1 MQTNKLKKMIS
12 NFVTIVLFL
21 ILILMIFLFVSSKVS
36 GGEPQVFGYQL
47 KTVLSG
53 SMEPGIKTG
62 SIILVKPGGDMKKLN
77 KGDVITFINE
87 DRVIVTHRILEV
99 IKSGEQVS
107 YRTKGDNNK
116 TADPNSVLSN
126 NILAKYTGLT
136 IPYLGYIAD
145 FTKSK
150 VGNALFLILPGI
162 LLICYSLF
170 SIWNTFT
177 QVEKKNKKTTEDGI
191 L

>member
-1 MQTNKLKKMIS
+1 MQTKIIKKWIS

-21 ILILMIFLFVSSKVS
+21 ILILMIFLFVSTKVS

-62 SIILVKPGGDMKKLN
+62 SIILVKPGGDMEKLN

-126 NILAKYTGLT
+126 NILAKYTGFT
-136 IPYLGYIAD
+136 IPYVGYIAD
-145 FTKSK
+145 FAKSK
-150 VGNALFLILPGI
+150 AGNALFLILPGI

-170 SIWNTFT
+170 SIWNSFS
-177 QVEKKNKKTTEDGI
+177 QLEKRNKKTSEDGI
-191 L
+191 V

>member
-1 MQTNKLKKMIS
+1 MQTKKIKKWIS

-21 ILILMIFLFVSSKVS
+21 ILILMIFLFVSSKLS

-62 SIILVKPGGDMKKLN
+62 SIILVKSGGNMKKLN
-77 KGDVITFINE
+77 KGDVITFVNE
-87 DRVIVTHRILEV
+87 ERVIVTHRILEV

-145 FTKSK
+145 FAKSK
-150 VGNALFLILPGI
+150 IGNAFLLILPGI

-170 SIWNTFT
+170 SIWNTLT
-177 QVEKKNKKTTEDGI
+177 QLDKNNKETSEDGI
-191 L
+191 V